1 LLNITFY
8 KNTLLPFFK
17 LHTSQATKTVIR
29 LAIVFILLAITQ
41 SLYAADGYSRSDFNY
56 QSYKPNTSIGFY
68 TGQTCSAIDID
79 HVVSLKDAYDTGG
92 ASWSL
97 SKKQAFANDKAN
109 HVPSCASVNRS
120 KGVSVPSE
128 FLRKSNDGKGLE
140 YEIVT
145 FCEYVVIYHS
155 VKLKYGLSLD
165 GNRRDTFKKCGVT
178 LQQIIL
184 SHIYFVRKLENQL
197 SNSSKLT

>member
-1 LLNITFY
+1 
-8 KNTLLPFFK
+8 
-17 LHTSQATKTVIR
+17 VIR
-29 LAIVFILLAITQ
+29 LAVVFTLLAITQ

-56 QSYKPNTSIGFY
+56 QSYKPNTAMGFY

-97 SKKQAFANDKAN
+97 SKKQSFANDKAN
-109 HVPSCASVNRS
+109 HVPSCAAANRS
-120 KGVSVPSE
+120 KGASVPSE

-145 FCEYVVIYHS
+145 FCEYVFIYHS
-155 VKLKYGLSLD
+155 VKLKYELSFD
-165 GNRRDTFKKCGVT
+165 GNRRDTFMNCGIT
-178 LQQIIL
+178 L
-184 SHIYFVRKLENQL
+184 
-197 SNSSKLT
+197 

>member
-1 LLNITFY
+1 MLRVQLQR
-8 KNTLLPFFK
+8 LW
-17 LHTSQATKTVIR
+17 
-29 LAIVFILLAITQ
+29 LAIVFTLLAITQ

-56 QSYKPNTSIGFY
+56 QSYKPNTAIGFY

-109 HVPSCASVNRS
+109 HVPSCASINRS
-120 KGVSVPSE
+120 KGASTPSE

-145 FCEYVVIYHS
+145 FCEYVGIYHS
-155 VKLKYGLSLD
+155 VKLKYGLSFD
-165 GNRRDTFKKCGVT
+165 GNRRDTFKSCDIT
-178 LQQIIL
+178 IW
-184 SHIYFVRKLENQL
+184 
-197 SNSSKLT
+197 